1 MKRVIT
7 IALCALAVV
16 LVSIV
21 AYNVWR
27 GETAP
32 VVKTPDVV
40 EQGRVDLHNQLAQAE
55 QREAGIEKMYWDSPE
70 KLRILIQSHQKRI
83 DQLNGNSAG
92 GEIVAHDKDAIARL
106 EKRITDI
113 ATEKEAEAKAQA
125 EQAKA
130 DALAKRAQPK
140 NPDQNQ

>member
-1 MKRVIT
+1 MKKVVVI
-7 IALCALAVV
+7 AVCVLAVA
-16 LVSIV
+16 LVGIV

-40 EQGRVDLHNQLAQAE
+40 EQGRANLHNQLVRAE
-55 QREAGIEKMYWDSPE
+55 QREAQIEKTYWDSPE

-83 DQLNGNSAG
+83 DQLSGNSAS

-106 EKRITDI
+106 EKRIADI
-113 ATEKEAEAKAQA
+113 ATEKEAAAKMQA

-130 DALAKRAQPK
+130 DALAKKAQQAHPE
-140 NPDQNQ
+140 PNQ